1 MLILTL
7 TLFYLKFLSF
17 FIKLNKIY
25 KVKSVFMDKQ
35 FYKFLKEF
43 LKDLNGVFPEDDEI
57 KIITSTI
64 NICIIDDEEHKLI
77 KKFYNALSPLEQM
90 INIRDDNFFY
100 LDHSIYWKKTSYQ
113 YQLFNKLNGYWD
125 LLEINNKK
133 IVWDYIQLL
142 FKLSKDFNEIK

>member
-1 MLILTL
+1 
-7 TLFYLKFLSF
+7 
-17 FIKLNKIY
+17 
-25 KVKSVFMDKQ
+25 MDKQ

-90 INIRDDNFFY
+90 VNIRDDNFFY

-142 FKLSKDFNEIK
+142 FKLSKDFYQI